1 MVSSRKPVH
10 QNLLE
15 LTKFWL
21 HTIKRARYRWRSRME
36 DGKRHEI
43 PLRIRPVIGF
53 NARILKIRNT
63 LPCCWNTRRAEIF
76 AYLCA
81 VVDQWR
87 RREEALVNVN
97 KVKNRRINFVCTSSA
112 SGKKDWLLARR
123 IFTLRTD
130 EREREKRERG
140 QRERPRVYRRYQRY

>member
-1 MVSSRKPVH
+1 
-10 QNLLE
+10 
-15 LTKFWL
+15 
-21 HTIKRARYRWRSRME
+21 ME

-87 RREEALVNVN
+87 RREEALLTLI
-97 KVKNRRINFVCTSSA
+97 K
-112 SGKKDWLLARR
+112 
-123 IFTLRTD
+123 LRT
-130 EREREKRERG
+130 EESTSYALRVQVEKRIGFWLAVFSPCERMSVRERREREVKGNDQGFIDDIRDIE
-140 QRERPRVYRRYQRY
+140 